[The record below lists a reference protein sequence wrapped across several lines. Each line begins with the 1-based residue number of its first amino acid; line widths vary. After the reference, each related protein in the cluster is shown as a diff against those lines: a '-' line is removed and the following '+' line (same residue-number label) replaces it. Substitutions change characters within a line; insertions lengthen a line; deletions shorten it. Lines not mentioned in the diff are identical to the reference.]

1 MASRSLAT
9 MTGCHI
15 WLVCW
20 RFSSF
25 YSNGCI
31 RNNGFA
37 ITYARAYVLPVRP
50 HTTLASTPALS
61 ICHTFIIVSHG
72 LLFSTFLCL
81 YTHTL
86 SLSGAWNDDLY
97 GLFKVNGAS
106 SETVSSVAALCP
118 SSHTQAS
125 CRSVP
130 YLAWACRFL
139 RVSVDECWKVPV
151 SWLHPRGRNWMR
163 QNLNLRRC
171 VRIFLPIAMN
181 WENVQAINIF
191 LQAMNLYFAYIYE

>member
-1 MASRSLAT
+1 MASRSLAA

-15 WLVCW
+15 WLVCG

-31 RNNGFA
+31 KNNGFT
-37 ITYARAYVLPVRP
+37 ITYARVYVLPVRP

-61 ICHTFIIVSHG
+61 ICHTFIIVSHA

-86 SLSGAWNDDLY
+86 SLSGAWNHDLY

-106 SETVSSVAALCP
+106 SEIVFLVAALCP
-118 SSHTQAS
+118 SSQIQAS
-125 CRSVP
+125 CHLVANLE
-130 YLAWACRFL
+130 YLWTNTGRFQL
-139 RVSVDECWKVPV
+139 LGCIPTGGIGCDRICIW
-151 SWLHPRGRNWMR
+151 G
-163 QNLNLRRC
+163 C
-171 VRIFLPIAMN
+171 V
-181 WENVQAINIF
+181 
-191 LQAMNLYFAYIYE
+191 YISSCQ